1 MPGNLR
7 LRPPKNLNEI
17 ANTYLL
23 VAHEVEEPEPCI
35 VSKGL
40 KEALHI
46 ERWCSRCHS
55 LLIRID
61 ECVCNRYSRQSK
73 YV

>member
-7 LRPPKNLNEI
+7 LRPSQNLNQV
-17 ANTYLL
+17 ANAYLL
-23 VAHEVEEPEPCI
+23 AGHEVEQPEPRL

-40 KEALHI
+40 KESLHM
-46 ERWCSRCHS
+46 ERWCSHCHS

-61 ECVCNRYSRQSK
+61 ECVGNRYSR
-73 YV
+73 